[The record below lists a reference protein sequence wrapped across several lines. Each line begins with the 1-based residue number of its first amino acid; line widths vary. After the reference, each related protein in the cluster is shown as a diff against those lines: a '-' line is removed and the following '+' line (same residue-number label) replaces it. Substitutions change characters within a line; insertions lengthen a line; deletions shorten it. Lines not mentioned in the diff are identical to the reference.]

1 MKIYKNKIFQIYNLN
16 QIDSLEE
23 KFPDKNLNLIHPYR
37 FLAFQGPLIAKILN
51 QYISKKKKMI
61 YVADTYTNIGLSIIL
76 MDLNIKNLSI
86 STNLNENLK
95 KKILLLAEVR
105 SVNIYFTEKFKF
117 ITS

>member
-1 MKIYKNKIFQIYNLN
+1 MKIYKRKIFQIHNLN
-16 QIDSLEE
+16 QIDSLKE

-37 FLAFQGPLIAKILN
+37 FLALQGPLIAKILN

-76 MDLNIKNLSI
+76 MDLNVKNLSI

-117 ITS
+117 ISS